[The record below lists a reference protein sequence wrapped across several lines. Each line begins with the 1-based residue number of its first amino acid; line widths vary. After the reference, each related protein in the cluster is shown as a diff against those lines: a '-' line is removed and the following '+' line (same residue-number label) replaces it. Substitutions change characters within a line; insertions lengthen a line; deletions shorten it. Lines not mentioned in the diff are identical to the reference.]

1 MPFFDFWSLPSRV
14 NDARIT
20 KQSIMEM
27 FYRNV
32 ILVVQD
38 LVRDDSE
45 DRSSFLRI
53 VQEEIAQ
60 GPITGPSVPKRVASE
75 LRTIGVAVRQRERP
89 DPMAQI
95 AQARL
100 DTILQWCKQQ
110 PDLAPAHGEHRK
122 KAPVEFL
129 SALSRVIRSRRKS

>member
-1 MPFFDFWSLPSRV
+1 MEHPQSWDLLTSSLAV
-14 NDARIT
+14 WDLDTDARRAWA
-20 KQSIMEM
+20 
-27 FYRNV
+27 F
-32 ILVVQD
+32 LVVQD

-53 VQEEIAQ
+53 VREEIAQ